1 MTTEKKEFLTYP
13 VYKRASVNWIKS
25 LPDHWE
31 VRKAQYLFSRM
42 QRQVQEE
49 DEVITAFRDGR
60 VTLRRFRREE
70 GYTFAIKEIGYQG
83 VRKGDLVISA
93 MDAFAGAIGVSESDG
108 KCSPVYSVCKAA
120 PNVMP
125 HFYGY
130 MLQNMARTGFITSLS
145 KGIRERSTDFRF
157 AEFKVL
163 ELPVPPLAEQRDIV
177 TFLDH
182 ETAHLDGLIE
192 RKNRLLDLLE
202 EQRRAVISQA
212 VTRGLNPDAPLK
224 DSGVS
229 WLGQVPREW
238 EMQRLKNL
246 SVFVTSGSRGWA
258 EYYADD
264 GSIFV
269 RIGNLQR
276 NSINT
281 DLNDIQYVRVP
292 LGAEGERTRIQE
304 GDVLISITADLG
316 SVAAASPVIKDAYVS
331 QHVALVRLNDGVEAR
346 WLAYS
351 VMGDLAKSHFKMAS
365 YGGTKIQLSLEDVRE
380 TPVIVPSLEEQKV
393 IAAYLDLETAKLDVL
408 RQKLEQSIAHL
419 REYRAA
425 LITAA
430 VTGQIDV
437 REEATQA

>member
-1 MTTEKKEFLTYP
+1 MKIEKRMLKGYPRYKESGTEWLGQM
-13 VYKRASVNWIKS
+13 
-25 LPDHWE
+25 PDHWNI
-31 VRKAQYLFSRM
+31 SRAKSLW
-42 QRQVQEE
+42 RNSSDKNHSE
-49 DEVITAFRDGR
+49 DQLLAATQKDGVVPRSSLDFRVWSPGEDL
-60 VTLRRFRREE
+60 T
-70 GYTFAIKEIGYQG
+70 GYKL
-83 VRKGDLVISA
+83 VLPGDFVISLRSFEGGIEYSRHRGIISPA
-93 MDAFAGAIGVSESDG
+93 YVVLNARKKINTEYYRWFLKSDIAISFL
-108 KCSPVYSVCKAA
+108 
-120 PNVMP
+120 N
-125 HFYGY
+125 
-130 MLQNMARTGFITSLS
+130 SLTT
-145 KGIRERSTDFRF
+145 GIRQGRTIQYGEF
-157 AEFKVL
+157 AEMPCPQLPL
-163 ELPVPPLAEQRDIV
+163 EEAAQIAN
-177 TFLDH
+177 FLDR

-192 RKNRLLDLLE
+192 RKNRLLELLE

-224 DSGVS
+224 DSGVP

-238 EMQRLKNL
+238 DMQRLKNL

-276 NSINT
+276 NSIT
-281 DLNDIQYVRVP
+281 PDLNDIQYVRVP

-316 SVAAASPVIKDAYVS
+316 SVVAASPALKDAYVS

-380 TPVIVPSLEEQKV
+380 TPVMVPSLEEQKV

-437 REEATQA
+437 REEATQS

>member
-1 MTTEKKEFLTYP
+1 
-13 VYKRASVNWIKS
+13 
-25 LPDHWE
+25 
-31 VRKAQYLFSRM
+31 
-42 QRQVQEE
+42 
-49 DEVITAFRDGR
+49 
-60 VTLRRFRREE
+60 
-70 GYTFAIKEIGYQG
+70 
-83 VRKGDLVISA
+83 
-93 MDAFAGAIGVSESDG
+93 
-108 KCSPVYSVCKAA
+108 
-120 PNVMP
+120 
-125 HFYGY
+125 
-130 MLQNMARTGFITSLS
+130 
-145 KGIRERSTDFRF
+145 
-157 AEFKVL
+157 
-163 ELPVPPLAEQRDIV
+163 
-177 TFLDH
+177 
-182 ETAHLDGLIE
+182 
-192 RKNRLLDLLE
+192 
-202 EQRRAVISQA
+202 
-212 VTRGLNPDAPLK
+212 
-224 DSGVS
+224 
-229 WLGQVPREW
+229 
-238 EMQRLKNL
+238 MQRLKNL

-264 GSIFV
+264 GATFV

-276 NSINT
+276 NSINP

-316 SVAAASPVIKDAYVS
+316 SVAAASPVLKDAYVS
-331 QHVALVRLNDGVEAR
+331 QHVALVRLNEGVEAR

-365 YGGTKIQLSLEDVRE
+365 YGGTKVQLSLEDVRE